1 MKNSVACCT
10 FNGALFLRDQLASLL
25 DQTVRPDEI
34 VIVDDASDDDTSLIA
49 EDFSG
54 SAPRDVSV
62 VFERNASNRG
72 VSENFQNAISLT
84 SGEVVFLCDQDD
96 IWHASKIETMHRAFD
111 ARADLALLYSDA
123 RLIGAQGDA
132 LSGSL
137 FDALEVTARERRLIR
152 DGSAFSA
159 LLARNLV
166 TGATVALRRSVFD
179 AARPFPR
186 EWVHDEWLAIIAA
199 ALGSVDYVDAQLI
212 DYRQHDTN
220 QIGMRR
226 LKPSEKFARLLRPRE
241 HRYRHM
247 QRRIEVLL
255 EKLIALGPAVAT
267 DHVEKVR
274 EKLVHVRVRAALPQ
288 NRLARFVPILREV
301 STGRYARY
309 SVGLRSIAQDFFE
322 PA

>member
-1 MKNSVACCT
+1 MKISVACCT
-10 FNGALFLRDQLASLL
+10 YNGSAFLSDQLESLL
-25 DQTVRPDEI
+25 GQSMRPDEI
-34 VIVDDASDDDTSLIA
+34 VIVDDASTDDTARIA
-49 EDFSG
+49 EHFSRG
-54 SAPRDVSV
+54 APAGVAV
-62 VFERNASNRG
+62 VFERNPSNCG
-72 VSENFQNAISLT
+72 VIENFQKAISLT
-84 SGEVVFLCDQDD
+84 SGGVTFLCDQDD
-96 IWHASKIETMHRAFD
+96 VWHAAKIETMVRAFD
-111 ARADLALLYSDA
+111 TRADLTLLYSDA
-123 RLIGAQGDA
+123 RLIGAQGGA

-212 DYRQHDTN
+212 DYRQHDRN

-226 LKPSEKFARLLRPRE
+226 LKLSEKFPKLLRPRE
-241 HRYRHM
+241 NRYRHM
-247 QRRIEVLL
+247 QRRVEILL
-255 EKLIALGPAVAT
+255 DKLIALAPAVRPEY
-267 DHVEKVR
+267 VEQVR
-274 EKLVHVRVRAALPQ
+274 EKLRHVRVRAALPK
-288 NRLARFVPILREV
+288 NRAVRIVPILCEI